1 MAHWAVPIKKEK
13 KQLGDV
19 KASAS
24 DLAGKVSEIEKEL
37 AHVSATLQKDAK
49 TVASNAVD
57 LAKLLA
63 ATLGLG

>member
-1 MAHWAVPIKKEK
+1 VAHWAVPIKKEK

-37 AHVSATLQKDAK
+37 AHVSATLQK
-49 TVASNAVD
+49 
-57 LAKLLA
+57 
-63 ATLGLG
+63 